1 MCGATEWWI
10 CIAVDCEWMV
20 WTICHSILCQAQL
33 RTCPGMSIQVLSG
46 PGIAWPR
53 VLSYL
58 CSEPQSDHWCIVW
71 RRPFKNRYLW
81 LGDVH
86 LHAAVHS
93 RCLTIAVYQQQMFE
107 VVVLWSDI
115 HVVTD
120 HRAFVVLEISCVSL
134 WIAALCYIVNCSK
147 AVKTRSE
154 SSLLCRL
161 SV

>member
-1 MCGATEWWI
+1 MWCNWMMNLHCCRLWVNGLDDLSFDLVSSSATNMPRY
-10 CIAVDCEWMV
+10 VY
-20 WTICHSILCQAQL
+20 
-33 RTCPGMSIQVLSG
+33 
-46 PGIAWPR
+46 PGIVWPRYCLAR